1 MTGMTGINPNLGKID
16 VMIKYIKYDQVCKEY
31 VSLIK
36 KEQPVENVEELASHN
51 FKF

>member
-1 MTGMTGINPNLGKID
+1 MTGINPNLGKID

-31 VSLIK
+31 VSRIK
-36 KEQPVENVEELASHN
+36 KELPGENVEELASHN